1 MIIAI
6 TLAVLFY
13 FGACIGSF
21 LNVVIMRLPHNQ
33 TLMGRSYCMHCK
45 RELEAIDLFPL
56 FSYLFL
62 AGKCRTCHK
71 PISPRYFYM
80 ELLAGLLTILTYS
93 FFVPFG
99 LVGWLILARA
109 LIVVYAL
116 IVIFAIDYLHYLVLD
131 SVVLWAAILT
141 AVASG
146 FIDYFSGNFGL
157 HSSLILGLISGIGL
171 ALFFL
176 LQYAFSKGRWIGFG
190 DIKLA
195 LFLGLA
201 IPFPSIVI
209 MILLAYGLGAVIGIV
224 LILIKAKRFS
234 SEMPFG
240 TFLAVATLIS
250 LYYGSSLTEW
260 YLRITG
266 LRNL

>member
-1 MIIAI
+1 
-6 TLAVLFY
+6 
-13 FGACIGSF
+13 
-21 LNVVIMRLPHNQ
+21 
-33 TLMGRSYCMHCK
+33 
-45 RELEAIDLFPL
+45 
-56 FSYLFL
+56 
-62 AGKCRTCHK
+62 
-71 PISPRYFYM
+71 M
-80 ELLAGLLTILTYS
+80 ELVTGLLTILTYS
-93 FFVPFG
+93 FFVPFS

-116 IVIFAIDYLHYLVLD
+116 IVIFSIDYLHYLVLD
-131 SVVLWAAILT
+131 SVILWAAILT

-157 HSSLILGLISGIGL
+157 HSSLIVGLISGIGL

-176 LQYAFSKGRWIGFG
+176 LQYALSRGRWIGFG

-201 IPFPSIVI
+201 IPFPGIIV
-209 MILLAYGLGAVIGIV
+209 MILLAYGLGAVIGIF
-224 LILIKAKRFS
+224 LILIKAKHFS

-240 TFLAVATLIS
+240 TFLAVATLVS
-250 LYYGSSLTEW
+250 LYYGGSLTEW